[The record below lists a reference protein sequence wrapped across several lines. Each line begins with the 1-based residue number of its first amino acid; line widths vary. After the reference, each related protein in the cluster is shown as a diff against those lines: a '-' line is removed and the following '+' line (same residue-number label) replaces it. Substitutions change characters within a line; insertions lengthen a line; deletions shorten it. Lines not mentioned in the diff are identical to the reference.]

1 MISVISNNNHSRILL
16 MELDLYYLSV
26 KHHRPY
32 NLTLL
37 TVVCFLSQNLAWEN
51 HHKLQRTV
59 LHSIIYGSKMGYIIV
74 YNKEIK
80 KNYDI
85 NIGHNAVN
93 KWHEKCLQFNEKSLL
108 NWTEKNFCNM
118 IQIIF

>member
-1 MISVISNNNHSRILL
+1 
-16 MELDLYYLSV
+16 
-26 KHHRPY
+26 
-32 NLTLL
+32 
-37 TVVCFLSQNLAWEN
+37 
-51 HHKLQRTV
+51 
-59 LHSIIYGSKMGYIIV
+59 MGYIIV

-108 NWTEKNFCNM
+108 N
-118 IQIIF
+118 